1 MFALFTYKTPPK
13 FSAEFK
19 EYYSFA
25 NLKQV
30 KVLSTT
36 LLIIA
41 GLTRILGVLFYDDVQ
56 NIRNYNAHSLGNW
69 VQLSGSLIFFIISR
83 WALQKHE
90 ITHRSRQ
97 FITLAFIVF
106 ILLVSFGVSYTV
118 SMYNTKNTLTM
129 FLIGIVVVS
138 LFFAVEYKEII
149 MISISV
155 ILIFIIS
162 MVIPR
167 INFEEKIM
175 NVIASFVL
183 AFILMCASRYS
194 YYFKS
199 QHFVQVKQLEEKNL
213 EIERLNIQ
221 KSEILSFVA
230 HDLRNP
236 LNNISTLSSFIL
248 EENEESLEAK
258 MIADST
264 KQAKEIINDLIDAV
278 KHEEAKLQTR
288 PTNIANYVAT
298 IVDKWRKN
306 SSRKILLEATEVDVI
321 AHINYSKLERA
332 MDNIISNGLKF
343 SNTDMPLDISVGK
356 RNDNICIVIKD
367 YGIGIP
373 DKLLKYIFNQFTQ
386 AGRRGLKGE
395 KSVGLGLHISK
406 KIIEQHNGKL
416 ILSSIENQGS
426 TFTILLPSV

>member
-19 EYYSFA
+19 EYYGFA

-41 GLTRILGVLFYDDVQ
+41 GLTRVLGLLFYDDVQ

-69 VQLSGSLIFFIISR
+69 IQLSGSFIFFLTSR
-83 WALQKHE
+83 WALQKPE
-90 ITHRSRQ
+90 ITSRMRQ
-97 FITLAFIVF
+97 YITIAFIVF

-138 LFFAVEYKEII
+138 LFFAIEHKEII
-149 MISISV
+149 MISTSV
-155 ILIFIIS
+155 IIIFIIS

-167 INFEEKIM
+167 IDFEEKIM

-236 LNNISTLSSFIL
+236 LNNIGTLSSFIL
-248 EENEESLEAK
+248 QENEESLEAK

-278 KHEEAKLQTR
+278 KHEEAILQTE
-288 PTNIANYVAT
+288 PTNIANYVEA
-298 IVDKWRKN
+298 IADKWRRN
-306 SSRKILLEATEVDVI
+306 SNRNILFEAIEIDVM
-321 AHINYSKLERA
+321 AAINYSKLERV

-343 SNTDMPLDISVGK
+343 SDIDTPLSISVGR
-356 RNDNICIVIKD
+356 RNTNICIVIKD

-406 KIIEQHNGKL
+406 KIVEQHKGRL
-416 ILSSIENQGS
+416 IFSSIENQGS
-426 TFTILLPSV
+426 TFTILLPSA